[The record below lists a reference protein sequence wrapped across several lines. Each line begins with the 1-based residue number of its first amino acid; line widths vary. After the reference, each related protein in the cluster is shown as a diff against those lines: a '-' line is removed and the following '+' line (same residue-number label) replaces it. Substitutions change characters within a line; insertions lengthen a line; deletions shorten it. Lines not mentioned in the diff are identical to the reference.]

1 MDLFKSIK
9 ELKTYTENLAELC
22 DSLVIHESK
31 VKIGKF
37 KIIQTPSEIAAK
49 RLHEKLH
56 CAVYDEL
63 TEIKNACT
71 QIESAFEQLQTD
83 LFKTEVHEPK
93 ENTLTFGS
101 KVQ

>member
-1 MDLFKSIK
+1 MDIFKNIK
-9 ELKTYTENLAELC
+9 ELKTYTDNLTELC
-22 DSLVIHESK
+22 DSLVIYEAK

-37 KIIQTPSEIAAK
+37 KIIQTPSEMAAK

-56 CAVYDEL
+56 SAVEEEL
-63 TEIKNACT
+63 TEIKDACT
-71 QIESAFEQLQTD
+71 RIESAFEQLQTD